1 MSINQLIKGIIE
13 KKSPIVVGLDPRLEQ
28 LPEEIINKYE
38 AAGCS
43 AYDLVKNSLIEFN
56 KGIIDSVKDLVPAI
70 KPQVAFYEQYGLAGM
85 EAYAETCRYGKE
97 AGLYI
102 IADVKRGDIGSTSK
116 AYSLGHLGK
125 VHYKNEKLN
134 DFEADSVTVNPYL
147 GDDCLGEFVDEI
159 KAYDKGM
166 FVLVKTSNKS
176 SDQLQNLKVGSQTI
190 YEVVGNL
197 VNEWSQKTIG
207 DKGYSPVGAV
217 VGATYPSEM
226 DTLRKVMPNSYF
238 LVPGYGAQGGGGKDV
253 VNAFNSD
260 GLGAIVNSSR
270 GIIFAYKNSGLAYKE
285 AARQATLAM
294 QKDINDALEAA
305 GKRYW

>member
-1 MSINQLIKGIIE
+1 MSIDQLISAIIE

-28 LPEEIINKYE
+28 IPKEIVQKYE
-38 AAGCS
+38 TMGYRP
-43 AYDLVKNSLIEFN
+43 YDVVKNSLIEFN
-56 KGIIDSVKDLVPAI
+56 KGIIDAVKDLVPAL

-125 VHYKNEKLN
+125 VTYQDEQLN
-134 DFEADSVTVNPYL
+134 SFEADSVTVNPYL

-159 KAYDKGM
+159 TEFDKGM
-166 FVLVKTSNKS
+166 FVLVKTSNKTS
-176 SDQLQNLKVGSQTI
+176 AQLQNLIAGEKTI
-190 YEVVGNL
+190 YEIVGGI

-207 DKGYSPVGAV
+207 SKGYSPVGAV

-238 LVPGYGAQGGGGKDV
+238 LVPGYGAQGGGGEDV
-253 VNAFNSD
+253 VNAFNED

-270 GIIFAYKNSGLAYKE
+270 GIIFAYKKSGLPYKE
-285 AARQATLAM
+285 AAREATLAM
-294 QKDINDALEAA
+294 QKDINEALEKS

>member
-1 MSINQLIKGIIE
+1 MSINQLIEGIIA
-13 KKSPIVVGLDPRLEQ
+13 KKSPIVVGLDPRMEQ
-28 LPEEIINKYE
+28 LPEEIIKTYE
-38 AAGCS
+38 DQGCS
-43 AYDLVKNSLIEFN
+43 PYDIVKNSLIEFN
-56 KGIIDSVKDLVPAI
+56 KGIIDSVKDLVPAV

-85 EAYAETCRYGKE
+85 EAYAETCRYAK
-97 AGLYI
+97 ASGLYV

-125 VHYKNEKLN
+125 VLYKESKLN

-176 SDQLQNLKVGSQTI
+176 SEQLQNLSVEGKKI
-190 YEVVGNL
+190 YEIVGEM
-197 VNEWSQKTIG
+197 VNDWCQKTIG
-207 DKGYSPVGAV
+207 SKNYSPVGAV

-226 DTLRKVMPNSYF
+226 DTLRKVMPNAYF

-253 VNAFNSD
+253 VNAFNAD

-270 GIIFAYKNSGLAYKE
+270 GIIFAYKNSGLPYKE
-285 AARQATLAM
+285 AARQATLEM
-294 QKDINDALEAA
+294 QTDINTALEEA
-305 GKRYW
+305 GKKYW

>member
-1 MSINQLIKGIIE
+1 MSINKLISDIIQ
-13 KKSPIVVGLDPRLEQ
+13 KKSPIVVGLDPRLDQ
-28 LPEEIINKYE
+28 LPKEIIEKYE
-38 AAGCS
+38 AQGCT
-43 AYDLVKNSLIEFN
+43 AYELVKKSLIEFN
-56 KGIIDSVKDLVPAI
+56 KGIIDSVKDIVPAL

-125 VHYKNEKLN
+125 VHYKETQLN

-159 KAYDKGM
+159 KQYDKGM

-176 SDQLQNLKVGSQTI
+176 SDQLQNLTVGDKTI
-190 YEVVGNL
+190 YEVVGGL
-197 VNEWSQKTIG
+197 VNDWSQKTIG
-207 DKGYSPVGAV
+207 SKGYSSVGAV

-238 LVPGYGAQGGGGKDV
+238 LVPGYGAQGGGGQDV
-253 VNAFNSD
+253 VNAFNDD

-270 GIIFAYKNSGLAYKE
+270 GIIFAYKKSDLPYKE
-285 AARQATLAM
+285 AAREATLAM
-294 QKDINDALEAA
+294 QKDINDALEVA